1 LLAIRPFTG
10 GRPEAEWT
18 VKKFGVNPYTYI
30 RIKNPGPGD
39 VFIQEVRVDPPIS
52 CVVKDESDTAIAGAA
67 FYDLG
72 ASVILR
78 KGEERDL
85 PIIDRHINLEISKD
99 APSQTVRF
107 AIYWRKTSSTW
118 LLRPPIWIVTS
129 THHIKQMEDAA
140 DPWRGVP

>member
-1 LLAIRPFTG
+1 MIEAIIKIVGSIIPLAIRPFTR

-30 RIKNPGPGD
+30 HIKNPGPGD
-39 VFIQEVRVDPPIS
+39 VFIQEVRVDPPIYH
-52 CVVKDESDTAIAGAA
+52 VVKDESDTAIAGAA

-85 PIIDRHINLEISKD
+85 PIIDRRSQLGLSKEGPSHCSLHHLLAQNQFNL
-99 APSQTVRF
+99 AVAT
-107 AIYWRKTSSTW
+107 
-118 LLRPPIWIVTS
+118 
-129 THHIKQMEDAA
+129 A
-140 DPWRGVP
+140 DLD